1 MHRMRHAHEARGLAL
16 GQKVDVGRQSA
27 HRREISTLHPRNP
40 LIGLI
45 PACSRMVSSRGTPMS
60 AAFEIQ
66 SPLPGA
72 AFGATVRL
80 ARPLSQE
87 IPDGLAA
94 VLAKANG
101 LLLIQGL
108 TEIADRPQL
117 LVDISLKFG
126 PEVEDYR
133 HTLSRASSVHTT
145 APEIFLVSNM
155 APVNR
160 APPRRPD
167 PPVTADGRLPVQ
179 YPHRKGW
186 HTDQSYRRPPP
197 DISLFYAVTPVAR
210 NRGQTLFADGTAA
223 YAALPAHLK
232 AKVDGL
238 QGLHCQPGTAR
249 SREGALA
256 GRTDIEQASTA
267 RSQPQPVVRTHP
279 VTGKPAL
286 YLCEWGQMDWV
297 DGPFVGM
304 EPGPRGEGA
313 ALLDELMA
321 HYTRP
326 EFVYVHEWTVGD
338 LIVWDNRCLVHAATW
353 YDGDTEQRM
362 MWRTTV
368 RGNPGAI
375 YEGEAR
381 SWMPREQV
389 PA

>member
-1 MHRMRHAHEARGLAL
+1 MTAPIDVAR
-16 GQKVDVGRQSA
+16 
-27 HRREISTLHPRNP
+27 
-40 LIGLI
+40 
-45 PACSRMVSSRGTPMS
+45 
-60 AAFEIQ
+60 
-66 SPLPGA
+66 PLPGA

-80 ARPLSQE
+80 SRPLNE
-87 IPDGLAA
+87 AMPDGLPQA
-94 VLAKANG
+94 LADAGG
-101 LLLIQGL
+101 LLLLPGL
-108 TEIADRPQL
+108 DEITKDPRL
-117 LVDISLKFG
+117 LVTMSYLLG
-126 PEVEDYR
+126 AEVEDYR
-133 HTLSRASSVHTT
+133 TLLTRVSMAHETV
-145 APEIFLVSNM
+145 PEIFMVTNM
-155 APVNR
+155 VPGSR
-160 APPRRPD
+160 PPPLRPE
-167 PPVTADGRLPVQ
+167 PPLTAGGKLPVQ

-210 NRGQTLFADGTAA
+210 ERGQTLFADGTAA
-223 YAALPAHLK
+223 YAALPPALK
-232 AKVDGL
+232 ARVDGL
-238 QGLHCQPGTAR
+238 QGLHCRPGTAR

-256 GRTDIEQASTA
+256 GRTDIEQAPTA

-297 DGPFVGM
+297 DGPFVGLQ
-304 EPGPRGEGA
+304 PGPRGEGA

-368 RGNPGAI
+368 RGNPGAM
-375 YEGEAR
+375 YQGEAR

>member
-1 MHRMRHAHEARGLAL
+1 MSVAFDVTRPLA
-16 GQKVDVGRQSA
+16 
-27 HRREISTLHPRNP
+27 
-40 LIGLI
+40 
-45 PACSRMVSSRGTPMS
+45 
-60 AAFEIQ
+60 
-66 SPLPGA
+66 GA
-72 AFGATVRL
+72 SFGATVRL
-80 ARPLSQE
+80 AKPLSQG
-87 IPDGLAA
+87 IPEGLPA
-94 VLAKANG
+94 VLADADG
-101 LLLIQGL
+101 LMLIPGL
-108 TEIADRPQL
+108 QEIADKPEL
-117 LVDISLKFG
+117 LVALSRAFG
-126 PEVEDYR
+126 SEVEDYR
-133 HTLSRASSVHTT
+133 YTLTQRSSVHTT
-145 APEIFLVSNM
+145 VPEIFLVSNM

-160 APPRRPD
+160 KPPRRPD
-167 PPVTADGRLPVQ
+167 PPVTADGKLPVQ

-210 NRGQTLFADGTAA
+210 DRGQTLFADGTAA

-232 AKVDGL
+232 AKVEGL

-256 GRTDIEQASTA
+256 GRTDIEQAPTA
-267 RSQPQPVVRTHP
+267 RSQPQPVVRVHP
-279 VTGKPAL
+279 VTGRPAL
-286 YLCEWGQMDWV
+286 YVCEWGQMDWV

-304 EPGPRGEGA
+304 EPGPHGEGA
-313 ALLDELMA
+313 VLLDELMA

-326 EFVYVHEWTVGD
+326 EFVYAHEWTVGD
-338 LIVWDNRCLVHAATW
+338 LVVWDNRCLVHAATW